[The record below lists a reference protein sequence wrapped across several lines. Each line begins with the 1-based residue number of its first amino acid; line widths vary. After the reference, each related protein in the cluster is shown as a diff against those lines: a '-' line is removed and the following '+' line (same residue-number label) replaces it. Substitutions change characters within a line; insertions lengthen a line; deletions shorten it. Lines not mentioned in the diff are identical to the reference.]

1 MMLPEKVESIDP
13 INENKNNFL
22 FENNSTFIFKDSL
35 LENINKINSNESID
49 EDRDILKNRIIPNY
63 YFFKKKEDQNINKME
78 EILTELKE
86 KDNTIMCNKYD
97 ERYTF
102 LHKIV
107 ENNEVNAPFLYS
119 FDKILTIFKK
129 EENKEKFAD
138 IIKKYDDNMDVK
150 EDNSLLKKKRKRS
163 IYNEKSNNTNELIKK
178 EKQNNKIKNVRKNK
192 KNTNKDTININK
204 KRGRKTNEIKDVGVH
219 NKMVPDNIIKKIKAK
234 IFEYPIIFLN
244 NIINNQKTEDKLFK
258 LDYKFI
264 NRLNREQDLKFL
276 DMKLKEL
283 FSKEI
288 SPKYITTKRK
298 KDSNKKYISKILKN
312 QKDNT
317 ILFVFNMSFRDW
329 LDLFTSKKNIKD
341 ILFKYD
347 DYSGK
352 DVDCERIQKSLYGF
366 DILLYKTMNENN
378 KEYLTMFIFLL
389 YNYEKWFFNKKGRK
403 TRIK

>member
-1 MMLPEKVESIDP
+1 MLTEKVESIEP

-49 EDRDILKNRIIPNY
+49 EDKDILKNRIIPNY

-78 EILTELKE
+78 EIFPELKE

-150 EDNSLLKKKRKRS
+150 EDNSLLKKRKRS
-163 IYNEKSNNTNELIKK
+163 IYDEKSNNTNELIKK

-192 KNTNKDTININK
+192 KNNKQ
-204 KRGRKTNEIKDVGVH
+204 R
-219 NKMVPDNIIKKIKAK
+219 
-234 IFEYPIIFLN
+234 
-244 NIINNQKTEDKLFK
+244 
-258 LDYKFI
+258 
-264 NRLNREQDLKFL
+264 
-276 DMKLKEL
+276 
-283 FSKEI
+283 
-288 SPKYITTKRK
+288 
-298 KDSNKKYISKILKN
+298 
-312 QKDNT
+312 
-317 ILFVFNMSFRDW
+317 
-329 LDLFTSKKNIKD
+329 
-341 ILFKYD
+341 
-347 DYSGK
+347 
-352 DVDCERIQKSLYGF
+352 
-366 DILLYKTMNENN
+366 
-378 KEYLTMFIFLL
+378 
-389 YNYEKWFFNKKGRK
+389 FNKYQ
-403 TRIK
+403 